1 MFTLFQ
7 AGHALLAYT
16 QLNGDLKEVNESD
29 LQSINNLRSN
39 SAFKEAMI
47 TTFTYKPLVGM
58 TVMTDPRGRTTTY
71 EYDDFGRLEI
81 VKDHEGKLLE
91 EYQYHYKGE

>member
-1 MFTLFQ
+1 
-7 AGHALLAYT
+7 
-16 QLNGDLKEVNESD
+16 
-29 LQSINNLRSN
+29 
-39 SAFKEAMI
+39 
-47 TTFTYKPLVGM
+47 M

>member
-1 MFTLFQ
+1 MNLIYSRSTTY
-7 AGHALLAYT
+7 ALVVL
-16 QLNGDLKEVNESD
+16 L
-29 LQSINNLRSN
+29 
-39 SAFKEAMI
+39 
-47 TTFTYKPLVGM
+47 TYKPLVGM

-91 EYQYHYKGE
+91 EYQYHYKSE